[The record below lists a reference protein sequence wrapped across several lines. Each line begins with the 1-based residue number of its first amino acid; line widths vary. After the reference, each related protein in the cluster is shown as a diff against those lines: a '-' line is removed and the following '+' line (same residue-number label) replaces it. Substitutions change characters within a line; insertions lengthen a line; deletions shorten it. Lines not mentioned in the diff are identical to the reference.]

1 MSKDRL
7 TAFFDAVLAI
17 VMTVLVLSLKQP
29 AAATL
34 SAVLALHKEYLT
46 YATSFFVLC
55 ITWHNLHNT
64 FQVVRKINGG
74 VLWANLLLLFVISFF
89 PYVTT
94 FVSDHFFARVAEFF
108 FGIVFLLISLMY
120 VLLCFTLHWADKSNK
135 ALFHVIYRPRK
146 FTIYFLIQAIGFV
159 CGYFYPP
166 AIIAVIIATAVWI
179 IPERR
184 AEQVIKN
191 NINTKKHS
199 PDLNISWV
207 FLLMWIHVVFLQ
219 IL

>member
-34 SAVLALHKEYLT
+34 NAILALHKEYLT

-74 VLWANLLLLFVISFF
+74 VLWANSLLLFVISFSH
-89 PYVTT
+89 T
-94 FVSDHFFARVAEFF
+94 
-108 FGIVFLLISLMY
+108 
-120 VLLCFTLHWADKSNK
+120 
-135 ALFHVIYRPRK
+135 
-146 FTIYFLIQAIGFV
+146 
-159 CGYFYPP
+159 
-166 AIIAVIIATAVWI
+166 
-179 IPERR
+179 
-184 AEQVIKN
+184 
-191 NINTKKHS
+191 
-199 PDLNISWV
+199 
-207 FLLMWIHVVFLQ
+207 
-219 IL
+219 

>member
-34 SAVLALHKEYLT
+34 NAVLALHKEYLT
-46 YATSFFVLC
+46 YATSFLVLC

-74 VLWANLLLLFVISFF
+74 VLWANSLLLFVISFF

-120 VLLCFTLHWADKSNK
+120 VLLCYTLHWADKANK
-135 ALFHVIYRPRK
+135 ALFHVVYRPRK
-146 FTIYFLIQAIGFV
+146 FTIYFLIQIIGFI

-166 AIIAVIIATAVWI
+166 AIIIAVIIATAVWI

-184 AEQVIKN
+184 AEQVIK
-191 NINTKKHS
+191 KQHQ
-199 PDLNISWV
+199 
-207 FLLMWIHVVFLQ
+207 H
-219 IL
+219 

>member
-46 YATSFFVLC
+46 YATSFATSFFVLC
-55 ITWHNLHNT
+55 ITWHNLHNI

-74 VLWANLLLLFVISFF
+74 VLWANSLLLFVISFF

-120 VLLCFTLHWADKSNK
+120 VLLCFTLYWADKANK
-135 ALFHVIYRPRK
+135 ALFQVIYRPRK
-146 FTIYFLIQAIGFV
+146 FTIYFLIQIIGFI

-166 AIIAVIIATAVWI
+166 AIIITVILATAVWI

-199 PDLNISWV
+199 PDLNIS
-207 FLLMWIHVVFLQ
+207 
-219 IL
+219 